1 MLSKSANSLYLLARY
16 IERAESLS
24 RIINTNSQHLID
36 GLTNNISEKSYW
48 SRVYSIFPD
57 EKPLNNKNITLDVFC
72 QSSFEFSIK
81 NSIKNA
87 REHARIVRDL
97 ISDDMWLE
105 LNSLYLYVTAQKGNI
120 DLDNCPSDYFGR
132 VQNSTLLCNGILNS
146 TIERNE
152 TWVFYQIGL
161 FLERAEITTRVLSLQ
176 FEFSSNDLS
185 YIWNSTL
192 DSCNARSAYHQKY
205 GSDINN
211 FNLCDLLVLS
221 STFPKSIKFCIS
233 KIYRYISMLNKHYT
247 GGILNE
253 AERVAGKNKST
264 LEFDETSNLFA
275 NGLNNYIRN
284 LQSQLQLLSD
294 KIYECYI
301 NLSKEFQLT
310 SVKSHRINC
319 VSNQMTQ

>member
-1 MLSKSANSLYLLARY
+1 MLSKSANSLFLLSRY
-16 IERAESLS
+16 IERAESVS
-24 RIINTNSQHLID
+24 RIIDTNSQHLID
-36 GLTNNISEKSYW
+36 GLTNNISENNYW
-48 SRVYSIFPD
+48 SRIYSIFSD
-57 EKPLNNKNITLDVFC
+57 KKELYNKNITLDVFC
-72 QSSFEFSIK
+72 QSNFEFSIK

-105 LNSLYLYVTAQKGNI
+105 LNSLYLYVTSQNGNT
-120 DLDNCPSDYFGR
+120 DLDNCSSDYFNR
-132 VQNSTLLCNGILNS
+132 VKNSTLLCNGILNS

-176 FEFSSNDLS
+176 FEFRPNDLS
-185 YIWNSTL
+185 YIWNNTL

-221 STFPKSIKFCIS
+221 STFPKSINFCLS
-233 KIYRYISMLNKHYT
+233 KIYRYISALNKNYS

-264 LEFDETSNLFA
+264 LEFDKTGNIFTD
-275 NGLNNYIRN
+275 GLNAYVLN
-284 LQSQLQLLSD
+284 LQKELKQLCDL
-294 KIYECYI
+294 IYECYI
-301 NLSKEFQLT
+301 NISKEFQLT
-310 SVKSHRINC
+310 TSKSHRVNC

>member
-1 MLSKSANSLYLLARY
+1 MLTKSANSLYLLARY

-36 GLTNNISEKSYW
+36 GLTNCISEKSYW
-48 SRVYSIFPD
+48 SRIYSIFTD
-57 EKPLNNKNITLDVFC
+57 GKLLNNKNITLNVFC
-72 QSSFEFSIK
+72 QSSFDFSIK
-81 NSIKNA
+81 NSIKKA
-87 REHARIVRDL
+87 REHGRIVRDL

-185 YIWNSTL
+185 YIWNNTL

-221 STFPKSIKFCIS
+221 NTFPKSIKFCIS
-233 KIYRYISMLNKHYT
+233 KIYSYITLLNKHNT

-264 LEFDETSNLFA
+264 LQFDETCNLFA

-284 LQSQLQLLSD
+284 LQSQLQLLSN

-301 NLSKEFQLT
+301 NISKEFQLT

-319 VSNQMTQ
+319 VSNQMSQ

>member
-1 MLSKSANSLYLLARY
+1 MLTKSANSLYLLARY

-36 GLTNNISEKSYW
+36 GLTNCISEKSYW
-48 SRVYSIFPD
+48 SRIYSIFTD
-57 EKPLNNKNITLDVFC
+57 KKPLNNKNITLNVFC
-72 QSSFEFSIK
+72 QSSFDFSIK
-81 NSIKNA
+81 NSIKKA
-87 REHARIVRDL
+87 REHGRIVRDL

-105 LNSLYLYVTAQKGNI
+105 LNSLYLYLTAHKGNI

-185 YIWNSTL
+185 YIWNNTL

-221 STFPKSIKFCIS
+221 NTFPKSIKFCIS
-233 KIYRYISMLNKHYT
+233 KIYSYITLLNKHNT

-264 LEFDETSNLFA
+264 LQFDETCNLFA

-284 LQSQLQLLSD
+284 LQSQLQLLSN

-301 NLSKEFQLT
+301 NISKEFQLT

-319 VSNQMTQ
+319 VSNQMSQ

>member
-1 MLSKSANSLYLLARY
+1 MLSKSANSLYLLSRY

-36 GLTNNISEKSYW
+36 GLTNCISEKSYW
-48 SRVYSIFPD
+48 SRIYSIFSD
-57 EKPLNNKNITLDVFC
+57 EKPLNNKNITLNVFC

-81 NSIKNA
+81 NSIKKA

-185 YIWNSTL
+185 YIWNNTL

-221 STFPKSIKFCIS
+221 NTFPKSIKFCIS
-233 KIYRYISMLNKHYT
+233 KIYRYCLLYT
-247 GGILNE
+247 SPSP
-253 AERVAGKNKST
+253 R
-264 LEFDETSNLFA
+264 D
-275 NGLNNYIRN
+275 
-284 LQSQLQLLSD
+284 
-294 KIYECYI
+294 
-301 NLSKEFQLT
+301 
-310 SVKSHRINC
+310 
-319 VSNQMTQ
+319 

>member
-1 MLSKSANSLYLLARY
+1 M
-16 IERAESLS
+16 
-24 RIINTNSQHLID
+24 
-36 GLTNNISEKSYW
+36 
-48 SRVYSIFPD
+48 
-57 EKPLNNKNITLDVFC
+57 
-72 QSSFEFSIK
+72 
-81 NSIKNA
+81 
-87 REHARIVRDL
+87 
-97 ISDDMWLE
+97 
-105 LNSLYLYVTAQKGNI
+105 YVTSQNGNT
-120 DLDNCPSDYFGR
+120 DLDNCSSDYFNR
-132 VQNSTLLCNGILNS
+132 VKNSTLLCNGILNS

-176 FEFSSNDLS
+176 FEFRPNDLS
-185 YIWNSTL
+185 YILNNTL

-247 GGILNE
+247 WGILNE

-310 SVKSHRINC
+310 NTISKNRAEWLLDNIDEFFY
-319 VSNQMTQ
+319 

>member
-1 MLSKSANSLYLLARY
+1 MLSKSANSLYLLSRY

-36 GLTNNISEKSYW
+36 GLTNCISEKSYW
-48 SRVYSIFPD
+48 SRIYSIFTD
-57 EKPLNNKNITLDVFC
+57 EKPLNNKSITLNVFC

-81 NSIKNA
+81 NSIKKA
-87 REHARIVRDL
+87 REHGRIVRDL

-105 LNSLYLYVTAQKGNI
+105 LNSLYLYVTSQKGNI

-185 YIWNSTL
+185 YILNNTL

-221 STFPKSIKFCIS
+221 NTFPKSIKFCIS

-253 AERVAGKNKST
+253 AERVAGKNKSI
-264 LEFDETSNLFA
+264 LQFDETCNLFE

-284 LQSQLQLLSD
+284 LQNQLQLLSN

-301 NLSKEFQLT
+301 NLSKEFQLA
-310 SVKSHRINC
+310 SVKSHRINY
-319 VSNQMTQ
+319 VSNQMSQ